1 MMMADSETPAR
12 RIQVANSR
20 PEDSG
25 RGLWR
30 ICRAR

>member
-1 MMMADSETPAR
+1 MADSETPAR

-25 RGLWR
+25 RGLR